1 MRWASVPS
9 PVGPLGVALTDAGV
23 VAVRF
28 DGAPPGAV
36 PSPLDEV
43 TRQLDEV
50 TRQLAEYFAGA
61 RTGFTLPLAPPE
73 GSAFERAVW
82 ARIAA
87 IPYGETATYG
97 RVAADV
103 GEPDAADSRRLGAAS
118 TSFAARAVG
127 VACHRNPV
135 PIVVPC
141 HRVVGAGGKLVGFG
155 GGLPRKRYLLELEA
169 RVWIE
174 QAFRSGSPT

>member
-1 MRWASVPS
+1 MRWASLPS
-9 PVGPLGVALTDAGV
+9 PVGPLGVAVVEAGI

-28 DGAPPGAV
+28 DGPPPGIV
-36 PSPLDEV
+36 ESRLDGV
-43 TRQLDEV
+43 TEQFE
-50 TRQLAEYFAGA
+50 EYFAGE
-61 RTGFTLPLAPPE
+61 RTAFTLPLAPPS
-73 GSAFERAVW
+73 GTAFERAVW

-97 RVAADV
+97 QVAADL
-103 GEPDAADSRRLGAAS
+103 GEPDAADNRRLGAVPRG
-118 TSFAARAVG
+118 FAARAVG

-174 QAFRSGSPT
+174 RAFRSGSPT

>member
-1 MRWASVPS
+1 
-9 PVGPLGVALTDAGV
+9 VGALGVAVADAGL
-23 VAVRF
+23 VAIRF
-28 DGAPPGAV
+28 DGVPPGV
-36 PSPLDEV
+36 VLSRLDEV
-43 TRQLDEV
+43 EKQLD
-50 TRQLAEYFAGA
+50 EYFAGT
-61 RTGFTLPLAPPE
+61 RTDFALALVPPK

-97 RVAADV
+97 QLAAEV
-103 GEPDAADSRRLGAAS
+103 GEPDS
-118 TSFAARAVG
+118 ARAVG
-127 VACHRNPV
+127 VACNRNPV

-141 HRVVGAGGKLVGFG
+141 HRVVGADGKLVGFG

-174 QAFRSGSPT
+174 HAFSSGPPT